1 MQESRW
7 VFFGPWLTLAALYLA
22 LCGHRL
28 ALLFFTAVVGAALLP
43 AQGVRPGAW
52 RPLERAR

>member
-1 MQESRW
+1 
-7 VFFGPWLTLAALYLA
+7 VFFGPWLTLASLYLA

-43 AQGVRPGAW
+43 AQGVRRGDPAAW
-52 RPLERAR
+52 RQLERAG